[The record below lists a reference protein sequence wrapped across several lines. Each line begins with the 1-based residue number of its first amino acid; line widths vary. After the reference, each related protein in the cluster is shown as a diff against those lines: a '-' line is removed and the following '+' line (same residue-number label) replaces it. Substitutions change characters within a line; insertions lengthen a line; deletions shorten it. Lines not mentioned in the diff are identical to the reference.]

1 VVAVFDFGS
10 AVAERALGARPAEA
24 FRLTRSIFMIGHF
37 LLVVALVALAAGL
50 GAMVTAAARGEGGGH
65 ALLLCVLALAVY
77 LLNNATVGLVGIRY
91 PVGRVLRWL
100 VPNLV
105 ALLALGLFG
114 EGLPP
119 LVPLLIV
126 AAFLSI
132 ETVPKL
138 RETLTRT
145 S

>member
-1 VVAVFDFGS
+1 
-10 AVAERALGARPAEA
+10 
-24 FRLTRSIFMIGHF
+24 LTRSIFMIGHF

-65 ALLLCVLALAVY
+65 ALILCVLALAVY

-114 EGLPP
+114 ERLPP
-119 LVPLLIV
+119 LVPLLVV

-138 RETLTRT
+138 RETLART